1 MGDNQLP
8 AKAGYEVG
16 YAKPPTEH
24 RFRKGAS
31 GNPSGRPKGA
41 RNKPKAVDTR
51 YGMRPPEE
59 YLRIEAYRPVVIR
72 EWKDAKFPARPS
84 RK

>member
-41 RNKPKAVDTR
+41 KNKPKGGR
-51 YGMRPPEE
+51 YP
-59 YLRIEAYRPVVIR
+59 LRYATAQGVSQDRSVSPCR
-72 EWKDAKFPARPS
+72 HT
-84 RK
+84 